1 MKIRNGFVTNS
12 SSSSFIV
19 AFQTIP
25 ESVEEL
31 QKMMFNDVEDVEHCF
46 SGLPNHPKAY
56 SSREIAQ
63 TVWNDMFDELG
74 NLKCINTEQIIEYF
88 TQEYAS
94 LCGVKMPEYDEFF
107 TAKPPE
113 KEDLG
118 SEEWQQYW
126 KEREKEHMRYNLACE
141 EQARKALDIF
151 REKAGPSFILHF
163 EYGDDNIYES
173 HLEHGNIFARFEHVR
188 ISHH

>member
-31 QKMMFNDVEDVEHCF
+31 QKMMFDGIEDVEYCC
-46 SGLPNHPKAY
+46 SGPDNQSYTTKQI
-56 SSREIAQ
+56 SQ
-63 TVWNDMFDELG
+63 TVWNDMFDESG

-88 TQEYAS
+88 AQEYSA
-94 LCGVKMPEYDEFF
+94 LCGIRMPEYDEFF
-107 TAKPPE
+107 VAEPPQNDDHKN
-113 KEDLG
+113 KE
-118 SEEWQQYW
+118 WRQYW
-126 KEREKEHMRYNLACE
+126 QERGQEHKRYHSACE

-163 EYGDDNIYES
+163 EYGDDTIYES
-173 HLEHGNIFARFEHVR
+173 HLEHGNIFARLEYVR